1 MSRRKR
7 LGPET
12 LCEGGVCKALMHLVL
27 LFLAKV
33 LDNIFA
39 TSKTI
44 LVSKNKSFLAGI
56 ALGISN
62 FIYLSI
68 TKNIVQTD
76 SFVALVIVS
85 IASGVGCCIAVTI
98 SNKFSK
104 EKTYVNVIMS
114 DDNDAIAGLHN
125 FLVERN
131 ITHYVGDSYTRDLTR
146 KTLTITAFAETKND
160 SRSIDRYLDSSGDK
174 FKRMVDGRRKRHG

>member
-1 MSRRKR
+1 M
-7 LGPET
+7 T
-12 LCEGGVCKALMHLVL
+12 VTHLML
-27 LFLAKV
+27 LFFAKV

-44 LVSKNKSFLAGI
+44 LVSKNKSYLAGI
-56 ALGISN
+56 ALGMSN

-76 SFVALVIVS
+76 SMVALVIVS

-98 SNKFSK
+98 SNRFSR

-114 DDNDAIAGLHN
+114 DDNDAIVGLHD
-125 FLVERN
+125 FLVGHS
-131 ITHYVGDSYTRDLTR
+131 ITHYVGDSYTRDLSR
-146 KTLTITAFAETKND
+146 KTLTITAFAETKSD
-160 SRSIDRYLDSSGDK
+160 SRLIDRYLDACGDK
-174 FKRMVDGRRKRHG
+174 FKRMVDGRRKRHE